1 MLYNV
6 YWEERLTWA
15 RVHIVN
21 IVTLSDGSKYMVD
34 VGL

>member
-1 MLYNV
+1 MRDV
-6 YWEERLTWA
+6 QRIDGG

-21 IVTLSDGSKYMVD
+21 IVTLADGSKYMLD